1 MGFCKNRLSCL
12 PADTEIFVM
21 DCLVGLAGVHRFL
34 YAGNGLHTLFR
45 FLHSGAGGCHSGI
58 DFLQGFV

>member
-1 MGFCKNRLSCL
+1 
-12 PADTEIFVM
+12 M